1 MKPRLFFLCLL
12 MAALCNVVPD
22 ASAGV
27 RWRVSVKVFTDANGN
42 RPANAFDA
50 RIRGLIDDYNDRL
63 KIFGRGLQLELTE
76 IVELGPDLD
85 FWFNREA
92 RNSANRQ
99 ALQDSA
105 TLRPDLFAY
114 RANSINVFI
123 NNTSSGVCC
132 GGGNGLVFMGDPG
145 ATSSTMFH
153 EIGHFMGL
161 AHTQGEGC
169 NGCCPDALGCC
180 DSPGDDHVSD
190 TIVDLACWTQDDVSQ
205 SNYSVTYT
213 NASASQRGQVDNVWF
228 NLMSYHQNDLP
239 GLRLTQGQIDRAG
252 GVSNADRDNIA
263 ANYFRFVHPTSGNDV
278 NSGLSPALPIR
289 TWGQAITAAGTSDTI
304 AFSAGTYTR
313 SSSSTYRINKAC
325 VLTSRGGNVRLRQV
339 AP

>member
-50 RIRGLIDDYNDRL
+50 RIQGLIDDYNDRL

-99 ALQDSA
+99 ELQDSA
-105 TLRPDLFAY
+105 TLFPGLYAY
-114 RANSINVFI
+114 RDNSINVYV
-123 NNTSSGVCC
+123 NNSSSGICC
-132 GGGNGLVFMGDPG
+132 GGGNGLLFMGVPG
-145 ATSSTMFH
+145 STSSTMFH

-161 AHTQGEGC
+161 NHTQGEGC

-180 DSPGDDHVSD
+180 DLPATDHVSD
-190 TIVDLACWTQDDVSQ
+190 TILDVACWTRDEIATV
-205 SNYSVTYT
+205 NYGANDADIT
-213 NASASQRGQVDNVWF
+213 ASQRGQVDNVWF

-252 GVSNADRDNIA
+252 GVSNTDRDNIA
-263 ANYFRFVHPTSGNDV
+263 ANYFRFVSSTAGSDANP
-278 NSGLSPALPIR
+278 GLYPSLPIR
-289 TWGQAITAAGTSDTI
+289 SLAIAISAAGTSDTI

-313 SSSSTYRINKAC
+313 SSSSAYRITKAC